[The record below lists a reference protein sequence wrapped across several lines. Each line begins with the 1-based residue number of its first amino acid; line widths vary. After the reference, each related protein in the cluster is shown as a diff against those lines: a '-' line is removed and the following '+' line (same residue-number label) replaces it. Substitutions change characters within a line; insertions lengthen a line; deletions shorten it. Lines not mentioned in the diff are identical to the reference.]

1 MNKVIFNIIL
11 ALILILSQ
19 GLFFNNINFLGSIN
33 PFVYIFFIAYF
44 PLKNNRIFF
53 IFCAFI
59 FGLMIDFFSDT
70 HAIHA
75 AASLTIAYLRPY
87 FLKLYFGMAY
97 EHQVVKFNSIELKQN
112 LFYLL
117 SIILIHHLILFSME
131 IFDISKISLVI
142 KNTFNTAIFTF
153 ITVYILFELIINRA
167 KWERFFYFLLSSPHL
182 WFLY

>member
-1 MNKVIFNIIL
+1 MNKIIFNIIL

-19 GLFFNNINFLGSIN
+19 ALFFNNINFLGSIN
-33 PFVYIFFIAYF
+33 PFIYIFFIAYF
-44 PLKNNRIFF
+44 PLKNNRTFF
-53 IFCAFI
+53 IFCSFI
-59 FGLMIDFFSDT
+59 FGLIIDIFSDT

-75 AASLTIAYLRPY
+75 AASLTIAFLRPY

-117 SIILIHHLILFSME
+117 SIILIHHLVLFSME

-153 ITVYILFELIINRA
+153 IAIYILFELIIKRA
-167 KWERFFYFLLSSPHL
+167 KWERFFYFLLLLLHL
-182 WFLY
+182 QFL

>member
-1 MNKVIFNIIL
+1 MNKIVSNIIL

-33 PFVYIFFIAYF
+33 PFIYIFFIAYF
-44 PLKNNRIFF
+44 PLKNNRSFF

-59 FGLMIDFFSDT
+59 FGLIIDVFSDT

-75 AASLTIAYLRPY
+75 AATLTIAFLRPY

-97 EHQVVKFNSIELKQN
+97 EHQVVKFNSIELRQN

-117 SIILIHHLILFSME
+117 SIILIHHLILFGME
-131 IFDISKISLVI
+131 TFDISKISLVI
-142 KNTFNTAIFTF
+142 KNTFKTAIFTL
-153 ITVYILFELIINRA
+153 ITIYILFELIIKRA
-167 KWERFFYFLLSSPHL
+167 K
-182 WFLY
+182 